1 MGFSALAQNQEP
13 PPVKIGGVYPLTGP
27 FAPLGEVDKNAILL
41 AVEQINAQGGIKSL
55 GGAKIEII
63 FADSEGDPKVT
74 ITQTERLITQEKV
87 VALLGSI
94 LSLSLIH
101 I

>member
-1 MGFSALAQNQEP
+1 MVKVSRSIRITISVIGIFLMGFSALAQNQEP

-55 GGAKIEII
+55 GGAKIEKIRQYPE
-63 FADSEGDPKVT
+63 SY
-74 ITQTERLITQEKV
+74 
-87 VALLGSI
+87 LLLWQI
-94 LSLSLIH
+94 EL
-101 I
+101 